1 MRVWC
6 STQILSSLFHK
17 VFDTSFQRREI
28 SMFFCKTSTIFP
40 PRREIYMDKN
50 GFENEDFTSK
60 RFIQIHIYSRS
71 SSRISISSF
80 EIFLTYHPLLV
91 KKKTLIFLFYLIM
104 LLQEN
109 CLQVKGSQICPFDIK
124 FWSSLGPNVRNW
136 EPSTLATVYHNKMI
150 VIPKYRD
157 PKTQMILET
166 PPHTHTHTL
175 EYQHIINK
183 SLFTFRWHS
192 WTVNLQ
198 NGDCICGIPETLE
211 QVCFA
216 DPLALSSGSTDCICW
231 KKSESDWIERNGMV
245 SVSQNPF
252 PLLPRDNCTKHACT
266 PVSITN
272 KQTNKKRLILKICR
286 KIHFKY
292 VVSAIQHW
300 VKNWIDANKPLQ
312 PMLNT
317 AMKNI
322 SDALSEKVNPVPV
335 MTITSFGVIG
345 DFINF

>member
-166 PPHTHTHTL
+166 PPHTHTH
-175 EYQHIINK
+175 
-183 SLFTFRWHS
+183 S
-192 WTVNLQ
+192 WV
-198 NGDCICGIPETLE
+198 
-211 QVCFA
+211 
-216 DPLALSSGSTDCICW
+216 STY
-231 KKSESDWIERNGMV
+231 
-245 SVSQNPF
+245 
-252 PLLPRDNCTKHACT
+252 H
-266 PVSITN
+266 
-272 KQTNKKRLILKICR
+272 
-286 KIHFKY
+286 
-292 VVSAIQHW
+292 
-300 VKNWIDANKPLQ
+300 
-312 PMLNT
+312 
-317 AMKNI
+317 
-322 SDALSEKVNPVPV
+322 
-335 MTITSFGVIG
+335 
-345 DFINF
+345 